1 MTIKKI
7 AVLGLSG
14 LALIFFGVMLLEADA
29 IGFWKGFCISFV
41 GVFLLALAIILGDG
55 VTFDPDETWRDW
67 RCSKH

>member
-29 IGFWKGFCISFV
+29 IGFWKGCGISFV
-41 GVFLLALAIILGDG
+41 GVVLLALAIILGDG
-55 VTFDPDETWRDW
+55 VTYDPDQVWRDH

>member
-55 VTFDPDETWRDW
+55 VTFDPDQVWRDR
-67 RCSKH
+67 RCSK